1 MAQFPEPQL
10 PSLSLA
16 AAGGDWSTTEET
28 THVDPDDLFRRLAGR
43 DDLETVTF
51 LEFTVDTAE
60 HSIGDLGVRVPAL
73 EQLKLSGSNVA
84 TVRDLGLLRNVQ
96 VLWLARSGVHDLEGI
111 SALPVLRELYA
122 AFNNVS
128 DLSPLMGAEH
138 LQVLDLEGNAIDDPA
153 EVQYLAFCE
162 ELQSL
167 TLLDNAVADAADFRA
182 QVAAALPRLE
192 LLDDEPLP
200 RRSGG
205 ADERGGAAGAAAA
218 AAAEASAAAAALSA
232 PPPPAAGAA
241 ALPQCAPTGRPSTAP
256 AKGDAAGASG
266 AAGEADA
273 DARARRRE
281 LALIRDGIKYADA
294 LRAFDV
300 QSFEALSV
308 ASVASGARTRPA
320 TASTFSLSG
329 SRPSSSW
336 PPSSLASARGPRGG
350 ASGGGSRRSTPPASA
365 AAASSARGG
374 GSRRSTPDDGASDLT
389 FGHEGTM
396 AGNVVHALRRRK
408 GSAPASRASTPAE
421 AAAEMSALTAEIEA
435 LEASAA
441 AAGGAES
448 EQSEQE
454 AMLRELWQFKLEHA
468 MRGGEAIPD
477 AIPDAAPDLA
487 AAADAAADAADDD
500 ACAPGGGGGGGAEV
514 LLIDHGDGGGGPP
527 AAHADDAARRRPESP
542 RPATLSPPRPAT
554 KAPTAADDSG
564 APPRSSASKLRVTQ
578 TVSSR
583 REREMNRA
591 KARR

>member
-1 MAQFPEPQL
+1 MSSQVSGSASCGRSSVRLATAGMDAQLCEL
-10 PSLSLA
+10 TLA

-200 RRSGG
+200 RRSGD

-374 GSRRSTPDDGASDLT
+374 GSRRSTPDDGASSDLT

-408 GSAPASRASTPAE
+408 
-421 AAAEMSALTAEIEA
+421 
-435 LEASAA
+435 ASAGVDA
-441 AAGGAES
+441 RDAGGAES

-487 AAADAAADAADDD
+487 AAADAAADAVDDD

-527 AAHADDAARRRPESP
+527 AAHAAAAARRRPESP
-542 RPATLSPPRPAT
+542 RPASLSPPRRAT